1 VTVSTLATRRDEAQ
15 RRRIE
20 RLWLHIIAYR
30 LWRHN
35 QRSHQLRNLEDYV
48 ALEIKGLKSNM
59 LKVAQRI
66 ERLNTK
72 AAAFDEIGGSLEQGL
87 DDITAQAKAHHEDL
101 AFAATVLGNSTT
113 ASGEAEQPKEPPA
126 EVVGLNQPR
135 TQTEPPQTH
144 PAAFG
149 VQLIR
154 S

>member
-1 VTVSTLATRRDEAQ
+1 MTVSTLA
-15 RRRIE
+15 IE

-30 LWRHN
+30 IWRHN
-35 QRSHQLRNLEDYV
+35 QRSYQLRNLEDYV

-72 AAAFDEIGGSLEQGL
+72 AAAAFDEIGGTLEQGL
-87 DDITAQAKAHHEDL
+87 DDITAQAKAHHEDDL
-101 AFAATVLGNSTT
+101 AFAATVLENSTT
-113 ASGEAEQPKEPPA
+113 ASGEAEQPKEPPD
-126 EVVGLNQPR
+126 EVMDLNQPR